1 MEQEHTTM
9 SHASLPPPFRS
20 LERFGAWTLA
30 KEEDRVRKRRAST
43 MEELR
48 ELYDAVMPQMEAIVA
63 YLDRFPLAHLP
74 EDARRLLWL
83 ALSFVEVT
91 SAVELYGQPEVRNGL
106 DDPTRFRPVE

>member
-1 MEQEHTTM
+1 M
-9 SHASLPPPFRS
+9 SHGSLPPSFRS
-20 LERFGAWTLA
+20 LERFNAWALA
-30 KEEDRVRKRRAST
+30 KEGDRIRKRRAST

-48 ELYDAVMPQMEAIVA
+48 ELYDALMPQMEAIVA
-63 YLDRFPLAHLP
+63 YLDQFSPAHLP
-74 EDARRLLWL
+74 EDAQRLLWL